1 MRICKSL
8 LLQNKPLTLICSP
21 LYAGGMTASASTID
35 NRERARRLYWQ
46 GWRVS
51 AIAKELGEKVPTV
64 HSWKQRDEWERA
76 SAVDRIEDS
85 LEADTCRLITLPERT
100 RADEQRI
107 EANLRYMERV
117 AKIKKYQASGENKVL
132 NPKLSSRGA
141 KTHQQKNHLDEEQI
155 ANLKV
160 WFNER
165 FLRWNYQKRWWEAKN
180 QYQIRNILKSRQ
192 IGATYYFAHEA
203 LLDALETGDNQIF
216 LSASKLQAH
225 IFRSYIVDTVQQ
237 VCEVELKGEHI
248 KLSNGAT
255 LYFLATNK
263 RSAQGYHG
271 HLYLD
276 EYFWIYGFAEF
287 QRVTS
292 GMAMHKKWRETYFS
306 TPSSMA
312 HEAYPFWTGEH
323 FNEGRPKSEHIKFDL
338 SHDVLRHGKLC
349 EDGHWRNMV
358 TVEDAAADG
367 CDLFDIPALRRKY
380 PPSTFDNL
388 LMCKFI
394 DDTASAFRFEE
405 VRRGMVDS
413 WDVWAE
419 DFTPHATRPYG
430 KLPVWCGYDPS
441 RTRDDAAFV
450 IIAPPMV
457 GGGKFR
463 LLEKH
468 SWNNMPYEDQARE
481 IFTLMERYNVEYI
494 GIDVSGQGK
503 GVFELIQKKFPRATP
518 IVYGIETK
526 NRLVLKAQA
535 VIRARRFEFDTSHHE
550 VVASFTSIRKSAK
563 SGQVTYDA
571 GRSQQTGHAD
581 LAWAIMHAFDNEPL
595 TAALD
600 DEEVSSTNHSFMET
614 FDQWDSSQNLQTA
627 SLHFAVCLLMNSNS
641 LMTSF
646 ITMHGRSSHSG
657 IQRLSCKVVIC
668 LTIYIHGI
676 TVNIIRPQLT
686 FGE

>member
-1 MRICKSL
+1 
-8 LLQNKPLTLICSP
+8 
-21 LYAGGMTASASTID
+21 MTASASDID

-46 GWRVS
+46 GWRVT
-51 AIAKELGEKVPTV
+51 AIAEELGEKRSTV
-64 HSWKQRDEWERA
+64 YSWQKRDEWERA
-76 SAVDRIEDS
+76 SAVDRIEQT
-85 LEADTCRLITLPERT
+85 LEADTCRLIALPERS

-107 EANLRYMERV
+107 EANLRHLERC
-117 AKIKKYQASGENKVL
+117 AKIKKYEASGEGKVL
-132 NPKLSSRGA
+132 NEKLANRGA
-141 KTHQQKNHLDEEQI
+141 KTNQQKNHLDEEDVDK
-155 ANLKV
+155 LKA
-160 WFNER
+160 WFAET
-165 FLRWNYQKRWWEAKN
+165 FLKWKYQKRWWEARLK
-180 QYQIRNILKSRQ
+180 YQIRNILKSRQ

-225 IFRSYIVDTVQQ
+225 IFRTYIVQTVFQ
-237 VCEVELKGEHI
+237 VCGVELKGEHI
-248 KLSNGAT
+248 SLPNGAV

-276 EYFWIYGFAEF
+276 EYFHIFGFAEF

-323 FNEGRPKSEHIKFDL
+323 FNEGRPKSEHIKVDV
-338 SHDVLRHGKLC
+338 SHQALRNGKLC

-358 TVEDAAADG
+358 TVEDAAEDG

-380 PPSTFDNL
+380 APAAFDNL

-394 DDTASAFRFEE
+394 DDTASAFKFDEI
-405 VRRGMVDS
+405 RRGMVDS
-413 WDVWAE
+413 WDVWSE
-419 DFTPHATRPYG
+419 DFTPLAARPYG

-450 IIAPPMV
+450 VIAPPMES
-457 GGGKFR
+457 GGKFR

-481 IFTLMERYNVEYI
+481 IFKIMARYNVEYL
-494 GIDVSGQGK
+494 GVDVSGQGK

-518 IVYGIETK
+518 IVYSIETK

-550 VVASFTSIRKSAK
+550 VVASFTSIRKSARN
-563 SGQVTYDA
+563 GQVTYDA

-581 LAWAIMHAFDNEPL
+581 LAWAIMHALDNEPL

-600 DEEVSSTNHSFMET
+600 DEETGSVSQSFMET
-614 FDQWDSSQNLQTA
+614 FDQWGSSQNLQTA
-627 SLHFAVCLLMNSNS
+627 SLLYVVWWLMNSNNRVTFS
-641 LMTSF
+641 IM
-646 ITMHGRSSHSG
+646 MPGKSSPLG
-657 IQRLSCKVVIC
+657 IQHLLCRVAIFW
-668 LTIYIHGI
+668 TIYMLGI
-676 TVNIIRPQLT
+676 TANTMRHQSTSGGWRSRSDPARIIR
-686 FGE
+686 GEST